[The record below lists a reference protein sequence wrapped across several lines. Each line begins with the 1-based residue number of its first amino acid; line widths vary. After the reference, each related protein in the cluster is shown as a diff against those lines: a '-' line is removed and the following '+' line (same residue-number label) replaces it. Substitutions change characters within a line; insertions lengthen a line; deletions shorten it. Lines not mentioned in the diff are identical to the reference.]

1 MTTEHAEPRSRV
13 DAIVMRLF
21 VWTEFCPD
29 YTDGL
34 AFAIAEN
41 IEQAQKMVTEAKGY
55 APFDWGTVQEFPV
68 TEARSFCVSGGS

>member
-1 MTTEHAEPRSRV
+1 MITPAEL
-13 DAIVMRLF
+13 IVMRLF

-41 IEQAQKMVTEAKGY
+41 IEQAQKLVIEAKGY
-55 APFDWGTVQEFPV
+55 EPFDWGTVHEFPV
-68 TEARSFCVSGGS
+68 TEARSFCVSGGG